1 MRKHSCAWAL
11 AWAPGADFAQYSI
24 QPVPAGAGPFYGMA
38 IQGGPIVTVFRVL
51 CRTLPV
57 LPLLLLGLARPA
69 AATAGGYPGG
79 GPGYPLEPGVWR
91 LHGFSPA
98 LPPDDLEPLRR
109 VVANARFVGL
119 GESIHTSGGY
129 YQMKDRVVRFLVQNM
144 GFRAFGIE
152 GPWRRTDL
160 VNAYVQTCEG
170 TPQEAQAPLFQV
182 FQSAEVGAM
191 LRWMC
196 EWNRDH
202 PEDRIQ
208 LYGFDVQF
216 QTAQDIQA
224 LRAFLQRL
232 GIGVDDPRFA
242 GFRACDGMDETFI
255 PGRPY
260 PEASYQ
266 PCKEALAAAASLFD
280 SQEGEIVERTSE
292 EDLAWARIALVG
304 QQAWQEQIFHLGRSF
319 RLSNSA
325 RDRGM
330 AYVAQAIHS
339 LRFPHARTALWA
351 HNSHIAK
358 GADIS
363 TSLRFHSMGT
373 LLAAQ
378 LGPQYT
384 NFALASYRTSIDW
397 FIEGVPG
404 GCDSFLPFVPRP
416 VETYLMSRGQGSAL
430 LADLRAQGGQAPFLE
445 EGVRYGLGDLR
456 NLILGD
462 HFDAILFLPDSP
474 GMTPHA
480 WVPCPLHD

>member
-1 MRKHSCAWAL
+1 MKAL
-11 AWAPGADFAQYSI
+11 
-24 QPVPAGAGPFYGMA
+24 PAL
-38 IQGGPIVTVFRVL
+38 R
-51 CRTLPV
+51 RTLPV
-57 LPLLLLGLARPA
+57 LALLFLGLAQLA
-69 AATAGGYPGG
+69 AATEGGNPGG

-98 LPPDDLEPLRR
+98 LPTDDLEPLRR
-109 VVANARFVGL
+109 VIANARFVGL

-170 TPQEAQAPLFQV
+170 TPQDAQEPLFQV

-191 LRWMC
+191 LQWMC
-196 EWNRDH
+196 EWNRTH

-232 GIGVDDPRFA
+232 GIEADDPRFA

-255 PGRPY
+255 PDRPY

-266 PCKEALAAAASLFD
+266 PCNAALAAVASLFD
-280 SQEGEIVERTSE
+280 SQEGAIVEQTSE
-292 EDLAWARIALVG
+292 EDFAWARIALVS
-304 QQAWQEQIFHLGRSF
+304 QQAWQEQIFYNGRNF
-319 RLSNSA
+319 FLSNSA

-330 AYVAQAIHS
+330 AYVARAIHS
-339 LRFPHARTALWA
+339 LRFPQARTVLWG
-351 HNSHIAK
+351 HNGHVAK
-358 GADIS
+358 GADVS
-363 TSLRFHSMGT
+363 TGLRYHSMGT
-373 LLAAQ
+373 ILDAE

-384 NFALASYRTSIDW
+384 NFALASFQTSIDW
-397 FIEGVPG
+397 YIEGVPG
-404 GCDSFLPFVPRP
+404 GCDSWQPFGIRP
-416 VETYLMSRGQGSAL
+416 IETYLLNRGQGSAL
-430 LADLRAQGGQAPFLE
+430 LADLRAQGGHAPLLE
-445 EGVRYGLGDLR
+445 EGVRYSLGGQSLF
-456 NLILGD
+456 LGN

-474 GMTPHA
+474 RMTPLA

>member
-1 MRKHSCAWAL
+1 MK
-11 AWAPGADFAQYSI
+11 
-24 QPVPAGAGPFYGMA
+24 
-38 IQGGPIVTVFRVL
+38 VFRVL
-51 CRTLPV
+51 RRTLPV
-57 LPLLLLGLARPA
+57 LTLLLLGLAQPA
-69 AATAGGYPGG
+69 AAAEGGFPGG

-98 LPPDDLEPLRR
+98 LPADDLEPLRR
-109 VVANARFVGL
+109 VIANARFVGL

-170 TPQEAQAPLFQV
+170 TPQEAQKPLFQV

-191 LRWMC
+191 LQWMC
-196 EWNRDH
+196 EWNRAH

-232 GIGVDDPRFA
+232 GIGADDPRFA

-255 PGRPY
+255 PNRPY
-260 PEASYQ
+260 PAASYQ
-266 PCKEALAAAASLFD
+266 PCNEALTAVASLFD
-280 SQEGEIVERTSE
+280 SREEEIVAQTSK
-292 EDLAWARIALVG
+292 EDFAWARIALVS
-304 QQAWQEQIFHLGRSF
+304 QQAWQEKIFFLFTSSF
-319 RLSNSA
+319 RSNSA

-351 HNSHIAK
+351 HNSHVAK
-358 GADIS
+358 GGDAS
-363 TSLRFHSMGT
+363 TVRFNSMGT
-373 LLAAQ
+373 FLDAD
-378 LGPQYT
+378 LGLQYT
-384 NFALASYRTSIDW
+384 NFALASFQTSIDW
-397 FIEGVPG
+397 FIEGEPG

-416 VETYLMSRGQGSAL
+416 IETYLMNRGQGSAL
-430 LADLRAQGGQAPFLE
+430 LADLRAQGGHAPFLE
-445 EGVRYGLGDLR
+445 EGARYGIGGLR
-456 NLILGD
+456 NLILGN
-462 HFDAILFLPDSP
+462 HFDAILFLPHSP